1 MPHASASCLTAALPP
16 TPPHVQSK
24 TGGLSF
30 LHTSHCLGTGEV
42 MISGLGEAKDGKAR
56 GGECLARYRV
66 LFFLEDK

>member
-1 MPHASASCLTAALPP
+1 M
-16 TPPHVQSK
+16 QSK